1 MIKLFILVL
10 GISNVMAFSLRG
22 DGVGNGGGIAENN
35 IVFAY
40 QNLASYIDYATFEKN
55 NDFDSQEINL
65 LTLIRANLPNE
76 YRNKRQLVFLS
87 GRRHP
92 NIFIYPFNQV
102 RLAVTGSKV
111 GSVIYINTDLLYTK
125 DQNGIKALS
134 ITQAVSMLIHEMGH
148 HHNVHD
154 ELVLNTLGAKVAKIS
169 AMDIEKRTLRGTQVY
184 FKFINFGKNGFAN
197 LIIGDQV
204 NSVDLTKDLKA
215 QLRCPNHYGDE
226 VVGVEVWQA
235 GWTKRNHH
243 SWYSV
248 LELITYCKNENRVNA
263 YSGNEYLI
271 FPSYHFNQGR
281 IELNGA
287 NTQIRQ
293 CNPTT
298 SNCMAKQ
305 QEVETY
311 IENKL

>member
-1 MIKLFILVL
+1 MSK
-10 GISNVMAFSLRG
+10 SLW
-22 DGVGNGGGIAENN
+22 
-35 IVFAY
+35 
-40 QNLASYIDYATFEKN
+40 
-55 NDFDSQEINL
+55 
-65 LTLIRANLPNE
+65 
-76 YRNKRQLVFLS
+76 
-87 GRRHP
+87 RR
-92 NIFIYPFNQV
+92 
-102 RLAVTGSKV
+102 
-111 GSVIYINTDLLYTK
+111 
-125 DQNGIKALS
+125 
-134 ITQAVSMLIHEMGH
+134 
-148 HHNVHD
+148 
-154 ELVLNTLGAKVAKIS
+154 
-169 AMDIEKRTLRGTQVY
+169 
-184 FKFINFGKNGFAN
+184 
-197 LIIGDQV
+197 
-204 NSVDLTKDLKA
+204 
-215 QLRCPNHYGDE
+215 
-226 VVGVEVWQA
+226 
-235 GWTKRNHH
+235 